1 MLKKSINFLKFIVKL
16 FIDSDKLN
24 LDGFVSFKSNSTISN
39 KSKIHGKYHIV
50 NSEIKDYSYISN
62 NSIVSNTIIGKY
74 CSIGP
79 NFYCGRGIH
88 PLNGI
93 STSPMFYSNKFQNG
107 FSYSKEPKINETAL
121 INIGNDVFI
130 GANVTIL
137 DGITIGDGAV
147 IGAGAVVSKNIPSY
161 AIAVGSPIKVIKYRF
176 KEDVIKRLLETK
188 WWDKSSDDLHMKIE
202 NCFFDVENFIL
213 YNEDNKTI

>member
-1 MLKKSINFLKFIVKL
+1 MKL
-16 FIDSDKLN
+16 FNYIKTLFKLISSLHKITIEN
-24 LDGFVSFKSNSTISN
+24 YINSTINSN
-39 KSKIHGKYHIV
+39 ISNCSKIHGKHNIT
-50 NSEIKDYSYISN
+50 NSSIASYTYIADNSTIN
-62 NSIVSNTIIGKY
+62 NTVIGKY

>member
-1 MLKKSINFLKFIVKL
+1 MIKKSINFLKFIVKL
-16 FIDSDKLN
+16 FIYSDKIN
-24 LDGFVSFKSNSTISN
+24 LDGFVSFKSNSIISN

-62 NSIVSNTIIGKY
+62 NSFISNTIIGKY

-107 FSYSKEPKINETAL
+107 FSYSKEPKINETEL
-121 INIGNDVFI
+121 IIIGNDVFI

-137 DGITIGDGAV
+137 DGVTVGDGAV
-147 IGAGAVVSKNIPSY
+147 IGAGAVVSKNIPAY
-161 AIAVGSPIKVIKYRF
+161 AIAVGSPVKIIKYRF
-176 KEDVIKRLLETK
+176 NEDVIERLSETK
-188 WWDKSSDDLHMKIE
+188 WWDKSSHELHLNIE
-202 NCFFDVENFIL
+202 KYFFDVENFIH
-213 YNEDNKTI
+213 YNEDDKLR

>member
-1 MLKKSINFLKFIVKL
+1 MLKKSIKFLKFIVKL
-16 FIDSDKLN
+16 CINSDKIN
-24 LDGFVSFKSNSTISN
+24 FDVFFSFKSNSIISD

-62 NSIVSNTIIGKY
+62 NSFVSNTIIGKY

-88 PLNGI
+88 PHNGI
-93 STSPMFYSNKFQNG
+93 STSPMFYSDKFQNG
-107 FSYSKEPKINETAL
+107 FSYSKEPKINETVL

-130 GANVTIL
+130 GSNVTIL
-137 DGITIGDGAV
+137 DGVTIGDGAV

-176 KEDVIKRLLETK
+176 NEDIIKRLLETK
-188 WWDKSSDDLHMKIE
+188 WWDKSSDELHMKIE

-213 YNEDNKTI
+213 YNEANITS